1 MYLSTNRKSGT
12 EGWEESLFQVRR
24 LRQAFPGSFFCH
36 IPVRSGHGLSLI
48 HILNG
53 HVTQVHLCQDCAQA
67 MGYTSALRRSMGPTS
82 LFGDDFWSRP
92 FSLLEP
98 FMDSFG
104 SRMLTEFPE
113 PGQPEVLEQPVRQ
126 EKSAGLVDKAQQ
138 EALRYECKRNSL
150 QERLKAAVESEN
162 YEEAA
167 RLRDELRAL
176 PTQP

>member
-1 MYLSTNRKSGT
+1 MKCEHCGKNEATFFYKSN
-12 EGWEESLFQVRR
+12 V
-24 LRQAFPGSFFCH
+24 
-36 IPVRSGHGLSLI
+36 
-48 HILNG
+48 NG

-150 QERLKAAVESEN
+150 PWKAKTTRKPPACGTSFAPCPRNREGSRHLNNVTERMCFI
-162 YEEAA
+162 
-167 RLRDELRAL
+167 
-176 PTQP
+176 